1 MPLMKVLAKPQ
12 QVQACAV
19 QWRKK
24 GLSIGFVPTMGALH
38 EGHLRLVRHSRKEN
52 DVTVVSIYVNP
63 LQFGPHEDYL
73 QYPRVFDQDIAF
85 LKKEKV
91 DLVYHPTNHEMYP
104 KGFSTALE
112 VTGTVVEGLC
122 APFRPGHFNG
132 VATVVVKLLEAVQ
145 PHRLYLGQK
154 DAQQVAVLTRVV
166 GDLDIPV
173 EIVPCPIVREPDG
186 LAMSSRNLRL
196 SPMARQIA
204 PVLYRALKVGKSIVD
219 LGGTDTEKVLG
230 EIRKVIKTEKAVKVQ
245 YLEAVKTSTLEPVE
259 KIKPGT
265 MIALAAYL
273 DGVRL
278 IDNILI

>member
-1 MPLMKVLAKPQ
+1 MSVKVLAKPQ
-12 QVQACAV
+12 QVQACAF

-24 GLSIGFVPTMGALH
+24 GRSIGFVPTMGALH
-38 EGHLRLVRHSRKEN
+38 EGHLQLVRQSRNEN
-52 DVTVVSIYVNP
+52 DVTIVSIYVNP
-63 LQFGPHEDYL
+63 LQFGPNEDYH
-73 QYPRVFDQDIAF
+73 QYPRVFDKDLSL

-91 DLVYHPTNHEMYP
+91 DLVYHPSNLEMYP
-104 KGFSTALE
+104 KGFATGLE
-112 VTGTVVEGLC
+112 VKGTVVQGLC

-154 DAQQVAVLTRVV
+154 DAQQVAVLRRVI

-173 EIVPCPIVREPDG
+173 EVVPCPIVREPDG

-196 SPMARQIA
+196 SPIARQVA

-219 LGGTDTEKVLG
+219 LGEVESKKVLA
-230 EIRKVIKTEKAVKVQ
+230 EIKKVIKTEKTVSLQ
-245 YLEAVKTSTLEPVE
+245 YLEVVHSQTLEPVE

-278 IDNILI
+278 IDNILV